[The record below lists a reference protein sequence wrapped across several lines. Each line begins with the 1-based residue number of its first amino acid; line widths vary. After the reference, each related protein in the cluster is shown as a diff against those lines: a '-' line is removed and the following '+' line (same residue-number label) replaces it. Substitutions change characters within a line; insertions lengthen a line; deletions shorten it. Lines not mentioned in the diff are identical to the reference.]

1 MAMATKSFAL
11 ITEGASEHQ
20 VIKHLLQHYMEEEPV
35 INQIQPEIIGDKQQ
49 SVGGWNEVLKYC
61 EREENLLEI
70 LKYNDFIVIQ
80 IDTDMCETEP
90 YSVPRNEN
98 GHQLTS
104 DELWLRVYDRIMNA
118 IPESVDKSRVIIAI
132 CSETIECWLLPVC
145 CTRDVDS
152 RHTNQCLSHLNN
164 ELRRMNMHVITD
176 KNSEQSRSIY
186 QAVLKRMRKPREIK
200 TASTFHYGFGK
211 FLEQLDNVEHECG

>member
-1 MAMATKSFAL
+1 MSTKSFAL

-35 INQIQPEIIGDKQQ
+35 INQIQPQIIDDKQQ
-49 SVGGWNEVLKYC
+49 TVGGWNEVLKYC
-61 EREENLLEI
+61 EREKELLEI

-98 GHQLTS
+98 GHQLTA
-104 DELWLRVYDRIMNA
+104 DELWLRVYERIMNA
-118 IPESVDKSRVIIAI
+118 IPTSVDKSRVIVAI
-132 CSETIECWLLPVC
+132 CMETIECWLLPAC

-152 RHTNQCLSHLNN
+152 RHTNNCLMHLNN
-164 ELRRMNMHVITD
+164 ELRRMNMHIITD
-176 KNSEQSRSIY
+176 KNSEQSRGIY
-186 QAVLKRMRKPREIK
+186 QAVLKRMRKPKDIK
-200 TASTFHYGFGK
+200 SASVFHYGFGK
-211 FLEQLDNVEHECG
+211 FLEQLDNYIS